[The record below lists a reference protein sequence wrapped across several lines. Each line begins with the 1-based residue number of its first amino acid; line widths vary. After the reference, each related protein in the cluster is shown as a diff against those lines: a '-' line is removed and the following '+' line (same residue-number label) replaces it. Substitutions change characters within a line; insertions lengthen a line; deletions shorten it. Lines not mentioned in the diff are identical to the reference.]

1 MLAVKIMTK
10 KHLFIALII
19 IVAAAVVLIAM
30 GRIPFC
36 KCGIIAFWSSDVS
49 SNQQSQQFT
58 DPYTFTHVLHGI
70 GLYFLVWLLWGRKLT
85 IGQRL
90 ILAVAL
96 ESGWEILENTEFI
109 LNRYRAATI
118 SFDYWGDSVFN
129 SVGDIIAMMIGF
141 WLTAKIPWW
150 GSLIAFIVIDCLLL
164 FFIRDSLIINIIM
177 LIHPV
182 EAIKTWQSNGT

>member
-1 MLAVKIMTK
+1 MTK

-70 GLYFLVWLLWGRKLT
+70 GLYFLVWLLFGRRLT
-85 IGQRL
+85 FGQRL

-129 SVGDIIAMMIGF
+129 SVGDIIAMLIGF
-141 WLTAKIPWW
+141 WFTAKLPWW
-150 GSLIAFIVIDCLLL
+150 GSLIAFIVIDSLLL

-182 EAIKTWQSNGT
+182 EAIKTWQVHGT

>member
-1 MLAVKIMTK
+1 MRKYLLIS
-10 KHLFIALII
+10 FLII
-19 IVAAAVVLIAM
+19 AVAAAVLLAM
-30 GRIPFC
+30 DRIPFC
-36 KCGIIAFWSSDVS
+36 KCGIIAFWSSDVT

-96 ESGWEILENTEFI
+96 ESGWEILENTEVI

-118 SFDYWGDSVFN
+118 SYDYWGDSVLN
-129 SVGDIIAMMIGF
+129 SVGDIFAMMIGF
-141 WLTAKIPWW
+141 WMSAKLPWW
-150 GSLIAFIVIDCLLL
+150 GRLIAFIALDSLLL
-164 FFIRDSLIINIIM
+164 FFIRDSLIVNVIM
-177 LIHPV
+177 LIRPID
-182 EAIKTWQSNGT
+182 AIKEWQTGK